1 MDNLATLAPLLISV
15 ALYFLLVVRMRNWQE
30 KGLALLTNDQ
40 RGQLVLDLK
49 PVRSWTL
56 YLLLGIVALYF
67 LAMVVFGLDSRF
79 DYFSL
84 FLFLVVG
91 TQWGMGIYTKRVLR
105 QKGYPDSY
113 ITLTGKL
120 AWMRLLALGIM
131 AAGVAAN
138 VGFAALG
145 LN

>member
-1 MDNLATLAPLLISV
+1 MDNLAALAPLLISV
-15 ALYFLLVVRMRNWQE
+15 ALYFLLVVRMRNRQE

-67 LAMVVFGLDSRF
+67 LAMVVFELDSRME
-79 DYFSL
+79 YYLL

-91 TQWGMGIYTKRVLR
+91 TQWGMGFYTIRVLR
-105 QKGYPDSY
+105 QKGYPAGY
-113 ITLTGKL
+113 VTLTGKL

>member
-1 MDNLATLAPLLISV
+1 MDNLAALAPLLISV
-15 ALYFLLVVRMRNWQE
+15 ALYFLLVVRMRNRQE

-40 RGQLVLDLK
+40 RGELLLDLK

-67 LAMVVFGLDSRF
+67 LAMVVFELDSRME
-79 DYFSL
+79 YYLL

-91 TQWGMGIYTKRVLR
+91 TQWGMGIYTMRVLR
-105 QKGYPDSY
+105 QKGYPDGY
-113 ITLTGKL
+113 VTLTGKL

>member
-15 ALYFLLVVRMRNWQE
+15 ARYFLLVVRMRNRQE

-84 FLFLVVG
+84 FVFLVVG

-105 QKGYPDSY
+105 QKGYPDGY
-113 ITLTGKL
+113 VTLTGEL
-120 AWMRLLALGIM
+120 AWMRLMVLGVM